1 MVKTIKLAISLIDEN
16 KISYKDLCEELFQMQ
31 YLSAKAC
38 NRVMSY
44 LYADKQQEFIMKD
57 ANMDIPT
64 PKEMYGKSRMSYI
77 NDKLKEIMTTSYSG
91 NISQT
96 RSFVENQFS
105 KDVKKGLFK
114 GNVSLTNFKRT
125 GAIYLHNK
133 SYKLFETDKGIAVSI
148 SLFNKTKSKELGLK
162 TGQIRFLIPRINQR
176 EKDILKHMLSGEYK
190 QGSASLTYNK
200 NKKKW
205 MLAMSFSFTPQE
217 STGQNT
223 LSVRL
228 GSEVLL
234 FLSAENEGTQKEIR
248 MGRNDQYVPGLEEL
262 QTVRAKMAAMR
273 RIYGNATRI
282 ASDNNCGKGYKKRAE
297 KLLQLHDKEKRYR
310 NTFNNKISRY
320 IIEIAKRYD
329 CGLIK
334 LVDFT
339 KTENAAFGD
348 WTYYDLA
355 NKISYKAEEDGI
367 AVMETNSRN
376 AKENE

>member
-125 GAIYLHNK
+125 GAISLHNK
-133 SYKLFETDKGIAVSI
+133 SYKLFETDKEIAVSI
-148 SLFNKTKSKELGLK
+148 STSKNLEESSLVQIPLLAYDKGKNKSKATQDYLALTEYIL
-162 TGQIRFLIPRINQR
+162 
-176 EKDILKHMLSGEYK
+176 EKG
-190 QGSASLTYNK
+190 
-200 NKKKW
+200 
-205 MLAMSFSFTPQE
+205 
-217 STGQNT
+217 
-223 LSVRL
+223 
-228 GSEVLL
+228 
-234 FLSAENEGTQKEIR
+234 
-248 MGRNDQYVPGLEEL
+248 
-262 QTVRAKMAAMR
+262 
-273 RIYGNATRI
+273 
-282 ASDNNCGKGYKKRAE
+282 
-297 KLLQLHDKEKRYR
+297 
-310 NTFNNKISRY
+310 
-320 IIEIAKRYD
+320 
-329 CGLIK
+329 
-334 LVDFT
+334 
-339 KTENAAFGD
+339 
-348 WTYYDLA
+348 
-355 NKISYKAEEDGI
+355 
-367 AVMETNSRN
+367 
-376 AKENE
+376 